1 MSEILS
7 LKKTEEIIRGL
18 NNDIEKYAVNKP
30 VTIIAAS
37 KHQDL
42 ESMDTVYRAGI
53 RHFGENRGQEV
64 RDKSQFYSS
73 RDIHLSF
80 IGHLQRNKVK
90 YIMGRC
96 QLIQSVDSIA
106 LAKYLNE
113 RYDAEN
119 MKAEILVE
127 INISEESSKS
137 GFFIENAENAIQHI
151 NALKCLNIRGLMT
164 VGPLTEN
171 EGIIERSM
179 KAMHDF
185 HVYVRGRYEHMDILS
200 MGMTDDYPIALKHGS
215 NMIRIGRKLFGGRN
229 PKSV

>member
-1 MSEILS
+1 MSETSS
-7 LKKTEEIIRGL
+7 LKKTEEIIREL
-18 NNDIEKYAVNKP
+18 NNDIDKYAANKP

-37 KHQDL
+37 KHQGL

-64 RDKSQFYSS
+64 RDKAQFYSS

-80 IGHLQRNKVK
+80 IGHLQKNKVK

-96 QLIQSVDSIA
+96 HLIQSVDSIA

-113 RYDAEN
+113 RYDAED
-119 MKAEILVE
+119 MKADILIE

-151 NALKCLNIRGLMT
+151 RTLKCLNIRGIMT
-164 VGPLTEN
+164 IGPLTDNDE
-171 EGIIERSM
+171 IIERTM

-185 HVYVRGRYEHMDILS
+185 HVHISGKYQHMDILS
-200 MGMTDDYPIALKHGS
+200 MGMTDDYKIALKHGS
-215 NMIRIGRKLFGGRN
+215 NMIRIGRKLFGGR
-229 PKSV
+229 SS